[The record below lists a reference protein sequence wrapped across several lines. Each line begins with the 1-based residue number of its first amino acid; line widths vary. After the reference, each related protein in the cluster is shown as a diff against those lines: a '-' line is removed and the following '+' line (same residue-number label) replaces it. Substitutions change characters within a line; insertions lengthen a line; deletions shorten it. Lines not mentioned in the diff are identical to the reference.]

1 MTFKVNYGLE
11 RAERNRAKQARKDA
25 KREKKAQG
33 EPADDNADEP
43 AAIHPPAASDPEQ
56 P

>member
-1 MTFKVNYGLE
+1 MAFKVNYGLE

-43 AAIHPPAASDPEQ
+43 AVLNPPNVPDTEQ